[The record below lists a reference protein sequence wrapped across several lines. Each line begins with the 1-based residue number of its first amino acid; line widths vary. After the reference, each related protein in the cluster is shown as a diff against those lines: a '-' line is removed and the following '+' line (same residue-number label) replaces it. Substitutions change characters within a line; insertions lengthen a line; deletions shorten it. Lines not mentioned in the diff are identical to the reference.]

1 MTTRRLWAW
10 LHFLL
15 ARHGWPAA
23 AGLVLLLGAAAGHQW
38 LVVPMQA
45 RAEAVQGQWP
55 AMRQRLARQ
64 PVAPATDAQRQASL
78 LAALPAPAAALGA
91 IDALHRGA
99 LAHGVALSNGAY
111 RLLPSGNTPWMRYQI
126 TLPASARYTDLR
138 AWLAEA
144 MNAEPALALDEW
156 SLRRAAVA
164 DATVEMRVRLTL
176 FLRGAP

>member
-23 AGLVLLLGAAAGHQW
+23 AGLVLLVGALAGHQW
-38 LVVPMQA
+38 LVLPMQS
-45 RAEAVQGQWP
+45 RAEAVRAQWP
-55 AMRQRLARQ
+55 ALRQALARQ
-64 PVAPATDAQRQASL
+64 PVAPATDAQRQAL
-78 LAALPAPAAALGA
+78 LYAALPAPAAALGA
-91 IDALHRGA
+91 VDTLHRSA
-99 LAHGVALSNGAY
+99 LAHGVALSDGQY
-111 RLLPSGNTPWMRYQI
+111 RLLASGNTPWLRYQI
-126 TLPASARYTDLR
+126 TLPARARYADLR

-156 SLRRAAVA
+156 SLRRATVA
-164 DATVEMRVRLTL
+164 DATVEMRVRMTL